1 VITVV
6 STGFS
11 PPTEHLC
18 RASVRAQLG
27 GPYEHLCVNAA
38 EQTPPKSCAQNLY
51 EMIGPLPAET
61 IVAWLDLDDFL
72 YRENAL
78 LHVQAMHDA
87 GALLTYG
94 QYITS
99 DGQLG
104 HCQAYARNDYRREP
118 WYASHLKTFRAGL
131 FQLLTP
137 EDLQLDGEWL
147 SLAVDVAVMIP
158 MMELATPSRVTFCPE
173 VLAVYH
179 MPSSFE
185 ASASPEE
192 RAREKMTEARVRAKA
207 RKERAT

>member
-6 STGFS
+6 STAFAA
-11 PPTEHLC
+11 PTEHLC

-27 GPYEHLCVNAA
+27 GPYEHLYVDAA
-38 EQTPPKSCAQNLY
+38 TQPVAKTCAQNLY
-51 EMIGPLPAET
+51 EMISPLPPET
-61 IVAWLDLDDFL
+61 IVGWLDGDDFL

-94 QYITS
+94 QYMTS
-99 DGQLG
+99 DGVAG
-104 HCQAYARNDYRREP
+104 HCQAYVRNDYRREP

-158 MMELATPSRVTFCPE
+158 MMELAQPDRVLFCEE
-173 VLAVYH
+173 VLCVYH
-179 MPSSFE
+179 LPSSFE
-185 ASASPEE
+185 ASASPES

-207 RKERAT
+207 RKERG